1 MGGGNPSESES
12 SRDDEEEEDEDKE
25 EGEITSPPHSPPLED
40 LPSLGDLF
48 SQQAG
53 ISIGA
58 HRTKHPQT
66 DTEGSSSPK
75 HNLASRWYTLTC
87 RELMFA
93 LAVAR
98 ITHLLGVL

>member
-1 MGGGNPSESES
+1 VGTEAREATQECCPDGCEGMGGGNPSESES

-66 DTEGSSSPK
+66 DTEGSSSP
-75 HNLASRWYTLTC
+75 
-87 RELMFA
+87 
-93 LAVAR
+93 
-98 ITHLLGVL
+98 